1 MIGMS
6 MVLFNEIAI
15 ILAIIVGVVF
25 SSLNMYVSF
34 VEKVVFKIFIYGFM
48 FACIGFVVAL
58 VELFIKIIM
67 FLF

>member
-6 MVLFNEIAI
+6 MVFFNEVAV

-25 SSLNMYVSF
+25 SSLDIYVSF
-34 VEKVVFKIFIYGFM
+34 VEKIVFKVFTYGVM

-58 VELFIKIIM
+58 VELFIKFIA